1 MKKPILVGK
10 GFFKKSIEEFAELPI
25 GNEAVIVFDAMKD
38 SYYFPSGL
46 GFKNGKYKLKSNAA
60 PEEVT
65 LEVPIS
71 LENAIVTI
79 ENMTID
85 VSHLV
90 EVVAVNSFNSQL
102 ILNNVII
109 KPNNDC
115 NGLVLE
121 GLRSGSIFQN
131 VTITKANNNL
141 FSAVIKN
148 GASVN
153 ISDSLIENFAVIGG
167 NAIVNNTLLVDT
179 ASVYEKGVLRS
190 GNLFIENEIEDT
202 YEIIAQ
208 DKSKV
213 FLDQLTVIKG
223 NGFVKLDDSTFEL
236 KAVDLEVEFEN
247 GRELIVHS
255 DNTSQVQ
262 GSDFEVLN
270 LDEQKQANVRQ
281 MDGETQESYYEDDEE
296 LERAFELDPEDEEY
310 EEYEEVQSDSEE
322 TISALEELES
332 LIGLENVKKTT
343 EKFINVAKI
352 NKIKQEKNIATSM
365 PSLHSIFIG
374 NPGTGKTTVARLIA
388 RALYEEGVV
397 LSENYVEVSKQD
409 LVSEFVG
416 KTTQQTLEV
425 LESAENGV
433 LFIDEAYTLSQ
444 NSGSNQVGQEAID
457 AILKY
462 MEDHR
467 DSIMIIFA
475 GYTNEMNLF
484 LKSNPGLESRIPNVF
499 DFENYSLD
507 ALLDI
512 GVLDLR
518 NKSYEFNEE
527 EYRRVLRNEYR
538 RSFDDSNAR
547 WVRNFNEKLTT
558 SQMHRLSIES
568 NFDDDSLMTIESDD
582 YKIFNQADDETKQNN
597 LEKYLEELDN
607 LVGLNAVKEKVKSI
621 INDVKFDQL
630 LEERGSK
637 VEKSNNHM
645 IFTGAPGT
653 GKTTVARLIAQIFK
667 ELGLLSKG
675 HLVETERSKLIGSY
689 IGQTEEKTTQVVDSS
704 MGGVLFIDEAYQL
717 LPKEGSSNDFGVL
730 AIETLITELEN
741 KRDKFLAIFAGY
753 EGDMKRFLDANEG
766 LKSRVPT
773 KIHFEDYTGEEVA
786 EIVYRR
792 LSSEWKFNDQIL
804 SVQVEQKYN
813 QLEQSQKS
821 NGRWARNFVEK
832 LLSVHKSDFLND
844 SDSHKDIHTIK
855 DSTIIKT
862 IDQF

>member
-90 EVVAVNSFNSQL
+90 EVVAVSSFNSQL

-310 EEYEEVQSDSEE
+310 EEVQSDSEE

-457 AILKY
+457 TILKY

-527 EYRRVLRNEYR
+527 EYRRVLSNEYR

-582 YKIFNQADDETKQNN
+582 YKTFNQADDETKQNN